1 MAGFVELMSVIV
13 QTEMASLTLDPST
26 ETTTQLILSE
36 IERAIPVLVAAASQ
50 EHASEVGQYTHL
62 ILSLIER
69 IMDSVDNKEIH
80 VNTLQILTS
89 TLGGDAPCVVV
100 LPCLVKIAIA
110 DGEERQREVNQLLT
124 GLLMNFKL
132 ENVATSALRHP

>member
-50 EHASEVGQYTHL
+50 EHTSEVGQYTHL

-89 TLGGDAPCVVV
+89 ALGGDTPCVVV
-100 LPCLVKIAIA
+100 RPCLVKIAIA

>member
-36 IERAIPVLVAAASQ
+36 IVLVAAASQ

-89 TLGGDAPCVVV
+89 ALGGDTPCVVV

>member
-1 MAGFVELMSVIV
+1 M
-13 QTEMASLTLDPST
+13 
-26 ETTTQLILSE
+26 
-36 IERAIPVLVAAASQ
+36 
-50 EHASEVGQYTHL
+50 
-62 ILSLIER
+62 
-69 IMDSVDNKEIH
+69 
-80 VNTLQILTS
+80 
-89 TLGGDAPCVVV
+89 VV

>member
-13 QTEMASLTLDPST
+13 QTEMASLTLDPYT

-50 EHASEVGQYTHL
+50 EHTSEVGQYTHL

-89 TLGGDAPCVVV
+89 ALGGDTPCVVV